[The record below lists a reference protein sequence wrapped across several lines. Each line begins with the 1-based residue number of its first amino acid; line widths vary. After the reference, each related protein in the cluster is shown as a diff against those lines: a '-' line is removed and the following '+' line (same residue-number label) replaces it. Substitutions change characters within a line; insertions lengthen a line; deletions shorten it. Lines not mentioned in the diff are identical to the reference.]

1 MTERRKL
8 VGRRISEQINLNSG
22 KALNEIVT
30 ASILNKSPS
39 KVSHSFGKA
48 ERFSQVLVGDKER
61 FQFLSSLDRRG
72 DPKNR

>member
-1 MTERRKL
+1 MTERKL
-8 VGRRISEQINLNSG
+8 VARRTSEQITLTGG

-48 ERFSQVLVGDKER
+48 DRFSHIVVGDNER
-61 FQFLSSLDRRG
+61 FQFLSSLERRENS
-72 DPKNR
+72 KNR